1 MVIQVVNFNL
11 EGIGHQDY
19 LGATVDVAP
28 AFKALNGL
36 ISKVWLSDEENNIY
50 GGVYTWENEQAME
63 TFAKSELFTNAVKNN
78 PNFVNLSVKDFGIL
92 DGPSK
97 ITGMKQ
103 LVLTNIIK
111 PRQVAG
117 FFV

>member
-36 ISKVWLSDEENNIY
+36 ISKVWLSVSSPDTSLWI
-50 GGVYTWENEQAME
+50 GRSSIGCH
-63 TFAKSELFTNAVKNN
+63 L
-78 PNFVNLSVKDFGIL
+78 L
-92 DGPSK
+92 
-97 ITGMKQ
+97 
-103 LVLTNIIK
+103 
-111 PRQVAG
+111 
-117 FFV
+117 